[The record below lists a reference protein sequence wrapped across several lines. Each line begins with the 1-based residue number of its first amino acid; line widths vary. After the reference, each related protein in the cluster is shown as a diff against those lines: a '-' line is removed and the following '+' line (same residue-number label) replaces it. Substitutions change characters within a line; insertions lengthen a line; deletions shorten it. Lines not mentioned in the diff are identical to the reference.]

1 MDRDRS
7 TGQVLLDGVAGK
19 MDRLRKARAIFDRY
33 LPPNSN
39 NIVCH
44 WHKEINGPGI
54 RRTDMDVTPRGSQF
68 IDYDVPC
75 DVLSTNGAILQH
87 RPPSVRAWIRQPV
100 AVRETEPTILM
111 GGYCASVART
121 FAPAD
126 KQTKYGS
133 SISSTTFL
141 RPPVSQN

>member
-1 MDRDRS
+1 
-7 TGQVLLDGVAGK
+7 
-19 MDRLRKARAIFDRY
+19 MDRLLVSWLSLIDNSPKKQQYRACTV
-33 LPPNSN
+33 SGM
-39 NIVCH
+39 CH

-87 RPPSVRAWIRQPV
+87 RPPSVQAWIRQPV
-100 AVRETEPTILM
+100 AVKETEPTILM

-133 SISSTTFL
+133 SMSSRNIYNLLTTARESKL
-141 RPPVSQN
+141 KVLY